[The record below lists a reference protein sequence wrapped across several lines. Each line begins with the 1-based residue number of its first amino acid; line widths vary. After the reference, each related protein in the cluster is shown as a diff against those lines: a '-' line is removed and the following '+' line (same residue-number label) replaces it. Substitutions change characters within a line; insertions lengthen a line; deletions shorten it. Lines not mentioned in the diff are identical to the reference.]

1 MASKNDK
8 PGEKLGEMIGYL
20 LVIAFAIVGLM
31 FMVKGFIVLYE
42 WLF

>member
-1 MASKNDK
+1 MASKNNK
-8 PGEKLGEMIGYL
+8 PDEKLGEMIGYL
-20 LVIAFAIVGLM
+20 LIIAFTIVGLM